1 MKISDE
7 ELIHDVLQGDTE
19 SFAFIVDR
27 YKVQIFNLMYRY
39 SNTREDAAD
48 MTQEVFCRAFE
59 KLRKYRHRE
68 QFFSWLYTLALNY
81 ARDWARKRKKRG
93 RAIAGYS
100 MEAGIDAEPPIYSG
114 SESAQDVDHLAAAL
128 ETLADDRREMV
139 LLRYRHERSIKEL
152 AEIFR
157 LSESA
162 VKMRLHRALDDLRSV
177 LEKNNHGQ

>member
-7 ELIHDVLQGDTE
+7 ELIHDVLHGDTE
-19 SFAFIVDR
+19 SFAGIVDR

-39 SNTREDAAD
+39 SHAREDAAD

-59 KLRKYRHRE
+59 NLRKYRHRE

-81 ARDWARKRKKRG
+81 ARDWARKRKH
-93 RAIAGYS
+93 RAGGFVRYTR
-100 MEAGIDAEPPIYSG
+100 EAEVDAAPLIYSD
-114 SESAQDVDHLAAAL
+114 SESAQEADHLAAAL
-128 ETLADDRREMV
+128 ATLADDRREMV

-152 AEIFR
+152 AEIFG

-162 VKMRLHRALDDLRSV
+162 VKMRLHRALDDLRSE